1 MDIFVSIHNVPGDTY
16 EQKLQSLS
24 QCNCCERHKQNKP
37 TQYTEWTET
46 PFNSTEHTDCVCDC
60 RHIARFICR
69 QFPAQY
75 VKPQVR
81 DQYNT
86 FYCITNDNN
95 QDLDSFAIES
105 PPPVRKEKCI
115 TKEDIERMRANQG
128 GGNQ

>member
-1 MDIFVSIHNVPGDTY
+1 MDIFVSM
-16 EQKLQSLS
+16 
-24 QCNCCERHKQNKP
+24 
-37 TQYTEWTET
+37 TET
-46 PFNSTEHTDCVCDC
+46 PFNNTEHTDCVCDC